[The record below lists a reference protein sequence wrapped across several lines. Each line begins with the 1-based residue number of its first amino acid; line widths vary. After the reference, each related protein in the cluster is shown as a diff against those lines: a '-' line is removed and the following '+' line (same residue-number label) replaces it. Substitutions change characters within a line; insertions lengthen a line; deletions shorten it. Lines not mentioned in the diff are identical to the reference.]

1 MDESNEYP
9 IVQGTSLDDY
19 MLRQMEDLEK
29 EVSEISERDSEDV
42 EKERDQKNYEKL
54 IRDYRANMNEASIN
68 FFMYLCK
75 PTVLTSNTYEI
86 PGVSRDIKI
95 FQSDQELI
103 GKITL
108 FIFYLVLV
116 YGAKS
121 YGDLINK
128 LKSPTKEL
136 YIIYKICKLA
146 FRRMAKLIDEIKNIF
161 NKCVFEELTNE
172 NLAEIYLEQIKDLLK
187 VVEKANIKTGGPGGL
202 VISFDMGIINQLI
215 TFSAA
220 INFNFSQVFDLYN
233 PILKRYITYQFENYN
248 DISIEYDSK
257 SIDKQ
262 HLGMKEL
269 LKTNNLRYAADPDN
283 PRIIS
288 EKYTHWHFAKFKDWY
303 KDPQVK
309 DFFQIIRNEALLD
322 GNIVNKAQSYLAN
335 KLSAAT
341 SAVGKTASST
351 GKAIV
356 RVASFG
362 RRGQPKS
369 GVGGKKTRRKCKK
382 KRKTKKRKIKKNKK
396 TKKN

>member
-1 MDESNEYP
+1 MDEPYEYP
-9 IVQGTSLDDY
+9 IVQGIQIDDY

-29 EVSEISERDSEDV
+29 EVSSMSERDSEDP
-42 EKERDQKNYEKL
+42 EKEREEKNYEDL
-54 IRDYRANMNEASIN
+54 IRNYRAKMNEASVN
-68 FFMYLCK
+68 FFKYLCE
-75 PTVLTSNTYEI
+75 PTVLTSDIYEVA
-86 PGVSRDIKI
+86 GVSRDIRI
-95 FQSDQELI
+95 FKSDQELI

-146 FRRMAKLIDEIKNIF
+146 FRRMGKLIDEIKNIF
-161 NKCVFEELTNE
+161 NKCVFKDITNE
-172 NLAEIYLEQIKDLLK
+172 GLSEIFLEQIKDLLK
-187 VVEKANIKTGGPGGL
+187 VVEKTNIKTGMPGSL
-202 VISFDMGIINQLI
+202 VSSFDMGILNQLI

-220 INFNFSQVFDLYN
+220 INFNFSQVVDLYN

-248 DISIEYDSK
+248 DISIKYHSK

-269 LKTNNLRYAADPDN
+269 LKTNNLRYASDPEN
-283 PRIIS
+283 PKIIS

-303 KDPQVK
+303 KDPTIK
-309 DFFQIIRNEALLD
+309 EFFQIIRKEALSD
-322 GNIVNKAQSYLAN
+322 GNKVNKAQSYLAD
-335 KLSAAT
+335 KLSAA
-341 SAVGKTASST
+341 SSVVGNTASRAT
-351 GKAIV
+351 RAL
-356 RVASFG
+356 SFN
-362 RRGQPKS
+362 RRGRSKPQE

-382 KRKTKKRKIKKNKK
+382 KRKTKKRKMKKNKK